1 MSAAAVRAPGP
12 PAAPRFSGHNRITT
26 QALISTAQAA
36 AAEQLGVPAA
46 QVRAAF
52 VDDGGL
58 LALELSLP
66 VPIPPLA
73 RVVADPGVLGPFG
86 GSVLER
92 VRRAKGGILE
102 TVAILSGAR
111 LSRVDI
117 RVTGVT
123 VAQGR
128 VR

>member
-1 MSAAAVRAPGP
+1 VSAAAVSAPGT
-12 PAAPRFSGHNRITT
+12 PAAPQFSGHNRITT

-46 QVRAAF
+46 QVRAGF

-73 RVVADPGVLGPFG
+73 RVAADPGVLAPFE
-86 GSVLER
+86 GSVLDR

-102 TVAILSGAR
+102 TVAFLSGAQ

-117 RVTGVT
+117 RVTGIT
-123 VAQGR
+123 LAQVR

>member
-1 MSAAAVRAPGP
+1 MSAPGT
-12 PAAPRFSGHNRITT
+12 PAAPHFSGHNRITT

-46 QVRAAF
+46 QVRAAY

-73 RVVADPGVLGPFG
+73 RVAADPGVLDPFD

-102 TVAILSGAR
+102 TVALLSGAR

-117 RVTGVT
+117 RVTGIT
-123 VAQGR
+123 LAQGR